1 MGVRVRYL
9 ARCAACVALTLSVTT
24 TASAAE
30 DPIIEWNRHAF
41 AAFRVGS
48 GTPAAPVPVTPLVT
62 SRVAAIVQAAMFD
75 AVNGVERRYSENP
88 RLYRYAPRGASKRAA
103 AIEAAHRALVTLFP
117 GQQTDLDEKLTAS
130 LTALTS
136 SDTARTWS
144 RASSAATFTDAV
156 RPEAQRHC
164 DVHVR
169 K

>member
-88 RLYRYAPRGASKRAA
+88 RCTGTRREAPPSGRRPSR
-103 AIEAAHRALVTLFP
+103 R
-117 GQQTDLDEKLTAS
+117 
-130 LTALTS
+130 
-136 SDTARTWS
+136 RT
-144 RASSAATFTDAV
+144 V
-156 RPEAQRHC
+156 RS
-164 DVHVR
+164 
-169 K
+169 

>member
-75 AVNGVERRYSENP
+75 AVNGVERRYSEIHVVPN
-88 RLYRYAPRGASKRAA
+88 APRGASKRAA